1 LPPGK
6 YQYSVRLAGRNARND
21 TVEVT
26 AGDAW
31 GLMIAP
37 SGEVLA
43 LQIY

>member
-1 LPPGK
+1 M
-6 YQYSVRLAGRNARND
+6 YSLTLAGRPAKNN

-26 AGDAW
+26 ADDAW

-37 SGEVLA
+37 SGEVLS

>member
-1 LPPGK
+1 VK
-6 YQYSVRLAGRNARND
+6 LAGRAARNN

-43 LQIY
+43 LRIY